1 MKNKE
6 ESGPIGKI
14 ENLAGNTRE
23 YIDMRIDSLKL
34 KMVESLSILFS
45 RILYAIILVLLLG
58 SAFAFLAAAFSSW
71 MSEITGSPIIGPLIT
86 ASLFLIIALILFI
99 KRKRFFVNRMVE
111 LFISLFFNSGE
122 NNTEE

>member
-1 MKNKE
+1 MKSKD

-58 SAFAFLAAAFSSW
+58 SAFAFIATAFSTW
-71 MSEITGSPIIGPLIT
+71 MSELTGSSIIGMLIT
-86 ASLFLIIALILFI
+86 ASLFIILAFLLFL

-111 LFISLFFNSGE
+111 LFISLFFNPGD
-122 NNTEE
+122 NYTEE